1 MVRDYYITQKAYD
14 KGYDEAPAVKNTVV
28 MWVDHM
34 LGVCQK
40 NKYLSSLQID
50 EKDQI
55 KIVEKYMTPS
65 LDSLQKKYS
74 SITEINMPALE
85 KIKLTKIDLL
95 PPQPDQ
101 PFPVVMPAFPLVT
114 MDHRLDYEKIMEVN

>member
-1 MVRDYYITQKAYD
+1 
-14 KGYDEAPAVKNTVV
+14 
-28 MWVDHM
+28 
-34 LGVCQK
+34 
-40 NKYLSSLQID
+40 LSSLQID